1 MNLLKLALGGGSD
14 RLKTLLCTPKHEL
27 KLLHFGLPPR
37 IFTTSWPLIL
47 NIIYKKPV
55 WPFPPSNTRSRAGC
69 LLMFSKV
76 LVANRGEIA
85 VRINQTL
92 RAMGIAPVAVYSES
106 DAGAPHVTTAEQS
119 VALPG
124 NTAEETYLS
133 IPKMVEAALDCG
145 VDALHP
151 GYGFLSENPAFA
163 RACREVGITFIGPA
177 PESMEALGD
186 KLRSKDIAHAVA
198 VPVVPSS
205 PVCVPGDVVSRE
217 FVEQW
222 GFPLLV
228 KAAAGGGGRGMRLV
242 ARESELAGDMES
254 ASREAQAAFGDGRV
268 FLERYINNPR
278 HVEIQVLADASGHT
292 IHLGERE
299 CSIQRRH
306 QKIIEETP
314 SPALAPDLRQRMGD
328 AAIAVARGAGY
339 VNAGTVEFLLAP
351 QSREFYF
358 LEMNARLQVEHPV
371 TEAVLGLDM
380 VEWQVRIASG
390 EPLTLQQEDIQ
401 PRGHAIECRIYAED
415 PYHDFVPS
423 TGTLLRWRPPSG
435 PGLRLDSGVVSGQEV
450 SIYYDPMLAKL
461 IAWAPRRD
469 LSLRRMEVALSQ
481 FLALGVVT
489 NIPLLRAVVGHPQ
502 FRQGDY
508 DVGFLEW
515 NPAVTNPSLS
525 GESGLLAQA
534 LAAWAS
540 HQAAAPVSTPSVGDR
555 HVGINPWQAAGA
567 RRLP

>member
-1 MNLLKLALGGGSD
+1 
-14 RLKTLLCTPKHEL
+14 
-27 KLLHFGLPPR
+27 
-37 IFTTSWPLIL
+37 
-47 NIIYKKPV
+47 
-55 WPFPPSNTRSRAGC
+55 
-69 LLMFSKV
+69 MFSKV

-92 RAMGIAPVAVYSES
+92 RAMGIAPVAVHSEA
-106 DAGAPHVTTAEQS
+106 DAGSPHVTTAEQA

-124 NTAEETYLS
+124 NTAEETYLN
-133 IPKMVEAALDCG
+133 IGTMVQAARDCG
-145 VDALHP
+145 ADAVHP
-151 GYGFLSENPAFA
+151 GYGFLSENPQFA
-163 RACREVGITFIGPA
+163 RACREAQLTFIGPTA
-177 PESMEALGD
+177 ESMADLGD
-186 KLRSKDIAHAVA
+186 KLRSKEIARRAG

-205 PVCVPGDVVSRE
+205 PVCLPGDAAAEE
-217 FVEQW
+217 FAEQC

-242 ARESELAGDMES
+242 NGRRELDADME
-254 ASREAQAAFGDGRV
+254 AAGREAQAAFGDGRV
-268 FLERYINNPR
+268 FLERYVANPR
-278 HVEIQVLADASGHT
+278 HVEVQVLADGAGHT

-314 SPALAPDLRQRMGD
+314 SPALTPDLRQRMGD
-328 AAIAVARGAGY
+328 AAIAVAREAGY

-351 QSREFYF
+351 RSGEFYF

-380 VEWQVRIASG
+380 VEWQIRIASG

-415 PYHDFVPS
+415 PYRDFVPS

-435 PGLRLDSGVVSGQEV
+435 PGLRLDSGVVQGQEV

-461 IAWAPRRD
+461 IAWAPDRE
-469 LSLRRMEVALSQ
+469 LSRRRMDVALSQ
-481 FLALGVVT
+481 FLVLGVVT
-489 NIPLLRAVVGHPQ
+489 NIPLLRSVLGHPQ
-502 FRQGDY
+502 FQRGEY
-508 DVGFLEW
+508 DTGFLEW
-515 NPAVTNPSLS
+515 NPAVTRPAMTD
-525 GESGLLAQA
+525 ESRMMARA

-540 HQAAAPVSTPSVGDR
+540 GQPVGPLAPVVGADGPTN
-555 HVGINPWQAAGA
+555 VSPWRSAGE

>member
-1 MNLLKLALGGGSD
+1 
-14 RLKTLLCTPKHEL
+14 
-27 KLLHFGLPPR
+27 
-37 IFTTSWPLIL
+37 
-47 NIIYKKPV
+47 
-55 WPFPPSNTRSRAGC
+55 
-69 LLMFSKV
+69 MFSRV

-92 RAMGIAPVAVYSES
+92 RAMGIAPVAVYSDP
-106 DAGAPHVTTAEQS
+106 DAVAPHVNTAELS

-133 IPKMVEAALDCG
+133 IPKIVQAARDCG
-145 VDALHP
+145 ADAIHP
-151 GYGFLSENPAFA
+151 GYGFLSENPNFA
-163 RACREVGITFIGPA
+163 RACREAQITFIGPTA
-177 PESMEALGD
+177 ESMEALGD
-186 KLRSKDIAHAVA
+186 KVSSKDIALDAG

-205 PVCVPGDVVSRE
+205 PVCLPGDAEAGE
-217 FVEQW
+217 FAERW

-242 ARESELAGDMES
+242 HRRRELDGEMES

-268 FLERYINNPR
+268 FLERYIPNPR
-278 HVEIQVLADASGHT
+278 HVEVQVLADGSGHT

-314 SPALAPDLRQRMGD
+314 SPALTPELRRRMGD
-328 AAIAVARGAGY
+328 AAIAVARRAGY
-339 VNAGTVEFLLAP
+339 VNAGTVEFLLEP
-351 QSREFYF
+351 QSGEFYF

-380 VEWQVRIASG
+380 VEWQLRIASG

-415 PYHDFVPS
+415 PYRDFVPS

-435 PGLRLDSGVVSGQEV
+435 PGLRLDSGVVQDQEV

-461 IAWAPRRD
+461 IAWAPQRD

-481 FLALGVVT
+481 FLVLGVVT
-489 NIPLLRAVVGHPQ
+489 NIPLLRSVVGHPQ
-502 FRQGDY
+502 FQRGEY
-508 DVGFLEW
+508 DTGFLEW
-515 NPAVTNPSLS
+515 NPAVTSPAIPDDSRMM
-525 GESGLLAQA
+525 ARA

-540 HQAAAPVSTPSVGDR
+540 SFGKLRTVGPASPAAGGDNR
-555 HVGINPWQAAGA
+555 VNVNPWQSAGGQ
-567 RRLP
+567 RLP